1 MAPGTQIRD
10 YTIVSVIGTG
20 GFSIVYKAI
29 DNSLDR
35 AVAIKEYFPGAFAL
49 RDSEGSV
56 RPHSRDADTFSKG
69 IESFLNEGKLL
80 AAFDHPA
87 LVRVYRC
94 WEERGT
100 AYLAMRLYEGVTLR
114 DAVKA
119 GDWRTDEATLRALL
133 LPICNALDV
142 LHSSHCYHRDVAP
155 DNIMLLDAS
164 LQAGA
169 RLAPVLL
176 DFGAARKAIESTQ
189 VFTAILKPGY
199 APIEQYG
206 DGELK
211 QGPWTDI
218 YALAGVVYFTLAG
231 NAPPTAISRM
241 LKDAMPRPRDAFVG
255 RLPEHWLDAIET
267 ALMVKPE
274 LRPQSISEFVALFGW
289 DATAESMTTVVPPVR
304 SLPPPLPSPALVASV
319 VAEEAV
325 TTLVDDRT
333 VVVPLMKKIAPLV
346 STVAPAS
353 PVVVHAAPAVVHAA
367 PAVAHAT
374 PALAPPAPVD
384 DESTVVIPRR
394 AVDAQIAAKA
404 PAPGAQ
410 PQLQP
415 HARPQTAPA
424 APVAAARAQPRS
436 VAWSAATVLIALAAL
451 AWKLTSPPAVSPSA
465 APAINT
471 VTQPSA
477 KPANDTSGDKK
488 TSLPLQAPREPVQPV
503 GNAPETAVP
512 APVATPPAKAINTPP
527 KIVTESPFSSA
538 SAAKAKINAA
548 NAANATAKEKTKASR
563 TAAVSVEDGEDNPPA
578 RTSKRPARCEVLIE
592 RFQLGETPSVAEQRF
607 FQESCK

>member
-1 MAPGTQIRD
+1 MSSDLSPHALAPGTQIRD

-35 AVAIKEYFPGAFAL
+35 AVAIKEYFPGSFAL
-49 RDSEGSV
+49 RDTEGSV
-56 RPHSRDADTFSKG
+56 RPHSRDTAMFSKG

-100 AYLAMRLYEGVTLR
+100 AYLAMRLYAGTTLR

-119 GDWRTDEATLRALL
+119 GDWHTDEATLAALL
-133 LPICNALDV
+133 LPMCNALDV
-142 LHSSHCYHRDVAP
+142 LHAAHCYHRDVAP
-155 DNIMLLDAS
+155 DNIMLVPGS
-164 LQAGA
+164 HAGSP
-169 RLAPVLL
+169 LAPVLL

-255 RLPEHWLDAIET
+255 RLPEQWLDAIET

-274 LRPQSISEFVALFGW
+274 LRPQTISEFVALFGW
-289 DATAESMTTVVPPVR
+289 DSTAEHMTTVVLPPIQLLPPV
-304 SLPPPLPSPALVASV
+304 PPAKSPVAVASV
-319 VAEEAV
+319 VSPEAV
-325 TTLVDDRT
+325 TKLVDDRT
-333 VVVPLMKKIAPLV
+333 VVVPLPQKLAPAPLPV
-346 STVAPAS
+346 VAP
-353 PVVVHAAPAVVHAA
+353 PK
-367 PAVAHAT
+367 
-374 PALAPPAPVD
+374 PPED
-384 DESTVVIPRR
+384 DSTVVMPRR
-394 AVDAQIAAKA
+394 DLDAQIAAKKAAKQPARVAETQPHVTPKPAAQNA
-404 PAPGAQ
+404 PAKS
-410 PQLQP
+410 
-415 HARPQTAPA
+415 RN
-424 APVAAARAQPRS
+424 VVWIAAA
-436 VAWSAATVLIALAAL
+436 VVLIAVAAL
-451 AWKLTSPPAVSPSA
+451 TWKLTSKPVVSLPTA
-465 APAINT
+465 ADTKAIELPT
-471 VTQPSA
+471 
-477 KPANDTSGDKK
+477 KPTNDTSADKK
-488 TSLPLQAPREPVQPV
+488 TSLPTEAPPKPVVTAPEPVVPTPV
-503 GNAPETAVP
+503 TTQVTA
-512 APVATPPAKAINTPP
+512 PPATAPTATTIILPPP
-527 KIVTESPFSSA
+527 KIAVTESPSSSA
-538 SAAKAKINAA
+538 SAAKAKASAVAA
-548 NAANATAKEKTKASR
+548 NVREKEKAKALRAS
-563 TAAVSVEDGEDNPPA
+563 AVNVDDGEDNPPA
-578 RTSKRPARCEVLIE
+578 RTSKRPARCEVLVE
-592 RFQLGETPSVAEQRF
+592 RFQLGETLGPADQRF